1 MLHSF
6 PFLAAAASLFLS
18 FSIHA
23 NQPVCSVEELLSVP
37 GPQAT
42 SYIDIYSSENRQQVV
57 QASPHVGSGQQSI
70 TSQILS
76 ELGNYDEDTPPE
88 RMQALAEAIRRYLSG
103 QQESTA
109 QWRQLTEQV
118 QVLHRQEPFTY
129 VGVEQ
134 PEGDELQY
142 RERYF
147 QTVQTLREQL
157 RMHLGDVFSEEEL
170 DDLMLNLLGVEDYLR
185 LPENEFAGLPV
196 MATEQAD
203 LHREFLTHVR
213 ACGQLIQQLQAAT
226 QGTPYL
232 TAFENLESTVGKA
245 NGQQAYSQA
254 RDAFLSALF
263 LGGAIDEDI
272 RIRLRAD
279 FENCDFFYDESRD
292 TALATMMLQELPE
305 GRGYIS
311 RGAGHRVALER
322 HFLNQCQSPSE
333 EASPEEGDAG
343 TE

>member
-1 MLHSF
+1 MLHTL
-6 PFLAAAASLFLS
+6 PFLAATVSLF
-18 FSIHA
+18 FSAIA
-23 NQPVCSVEELLSVP
+23 LADQSLCSVEEHLSVP

-42 SYIDIYSSENRQQVV
+42 SYIDIYSSENRHQVV
-57 QASPHVGSGQQSI
+57 QASPHVGSGQQSVA
-70 TSQILS
+70 SQILS
-76 ELGNYDEDTPPE
+76 ELGNYDENTPRE
-88 RMQALAEAIRRYLSG
+88 RKQALADAIRRYLSG
-103 QQESTA
+103 QQESTS
-109 QWRQLTEQV
+109 QWRQLAEQI
-118 QVLHRQEPFTY
+118 QTLHREEPFTY
-129 VGVEQ
+129 VGVEI
-134 PEGDELQY
+134 PEGNEMQY
-142 RERYF
+142 RDQYF
-147 QTVQTLREQL
+147 QRVQSLREL
-157 RMHLGDVFSEEEL
+157 VRTHLSDLFSEQEL
-170 DDLMLNLLGVEDYLR
+170 DELMLNLLGVEDYLR

-196 MATEQAD
+196 VATEQAD

-213 ACGQLIQQLQAAT
+213 ACGQLIQQLQAAS
-226 QGTPYL
+226 QGTPYQ

-292 TALATMMLQELPE
+292 TALATMMLTQLPE

-311 RGAGHRVALER
+311 RGAGHRSALES
-322 HFLNQCQSPSE
+322 HFLNQCQGPSE
-333 EASPEEGDAG
+333 EDSDEDGDTG